1 MDSDTWHSIG
11 VNECAIFKIMGL
23 HIAIRGYICGRV
35 YRQGM
40 ERISSVG
47 KFVNIDGYRHN
58 LIIGVPDK
66 CGRTVIHS

>member
-23 HIAIRGYICGRV
+23 HIGNRV

-58 LIIGVPDK
+58 LIIGIPDK